1 MQNAKTALKAYGD
14 AKWKWSKTPGDGVTR
29 AQFQCNAHTDCKCE
43 MRVVKIE
50 GLFHLQAK
58 GEHSEATNLKKRAN
72 SVLTFEQEETVRK
85 QIDTGAKPGGILTSL
100 TKTVGAD
107 LRLAG
112 MNPLLHKKAEGGLE
126 GARMRRTEPSEDPQR
141 IAMVS
146 YAYRRRIE
154 CVPTSIQ
161 CIDVSQCI
169 NAVST
174 VDTHTLDVSITY
186 RCGIDI
192 DTHDYDVSQ
201 CINAVSTVDTHPF
214 DVSTTYRCRIS
225 LLCA

>member
-1 MQNAKTALKAYGD
+1 MWTTLAVDAFETMQNAKTALKAYGD

-85 QIDTGAKPGGILTSL
+85 QIDTGARPGGILTSL
-100 TKTVGAD
+100 TKAVGSG
-107 LRLAG
+107 LRHAG

-126 GARMRRTEPSEDPQR
+126 GARMRRTEPSER
-141 IAMVS
+141 IATYRNGIICVS
-146 YAYRRRIE
+146 KAYRHRYN
-154 CVPTSIQ
+154 
-161 CIDVSQCI
+161 VSQCI
-169 NAVST
+169 NAVSN
-174 VDTHTLDVSITY
+174 VDTHTLMYRSRIGVVSISIQ
-186 RCGIDI
+186 R
-192 DTHDYDVSQ
+192 
-201 CINAVSTVDTHPF
+201 
-214 DVSTTYRCRIS
+214 
-225 LLCA
+225 